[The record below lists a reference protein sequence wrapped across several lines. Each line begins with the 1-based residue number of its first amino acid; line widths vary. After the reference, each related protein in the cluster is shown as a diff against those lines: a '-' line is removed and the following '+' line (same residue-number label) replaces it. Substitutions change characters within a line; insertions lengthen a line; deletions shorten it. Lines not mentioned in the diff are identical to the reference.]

1 MTITSMTALKKMP
14 YAQAKIIRYSDGS
27 YALRSYDAIVMGVT
41 AEGWFYVNGLYSAT
55 TRKHISAFMRETGL
69 GNYYTAK
76 DLYVK
81 NARYNIHT
89 GEIEH
94 L

>member
-1 MTITSMTALKKMP
+1 MITSVTALKKMP
-14 YAQAKIIRYSDGS
+14 YAQAKIIRYDNGAA
-27 YALRSYDAIVMGVT
+27 ALRSYNTIVIELT
-41 AEGWFYVNGLYSAT
+41 ADGWLYVNGLYSAT
-55 TRKHISAFMRETGL
+55 TRKHIGAFMMEMGL

-76 DLYVK
+76 DIWMR
-81 NARYNIHT
+81 NARYNIRT